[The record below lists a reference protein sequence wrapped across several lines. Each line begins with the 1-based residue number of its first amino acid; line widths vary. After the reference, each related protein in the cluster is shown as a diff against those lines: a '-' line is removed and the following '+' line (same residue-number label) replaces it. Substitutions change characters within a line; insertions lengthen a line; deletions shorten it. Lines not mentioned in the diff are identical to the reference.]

1 MKSEVFNNTI
11 GSPYSFDYPKLTK
24 DQENQLLA
32 GLFEQLMIFD
42 SVTISTNRVNFA
54 LAFLIN
60 KLGINTVERLID
72 SGYIKFMIWTPV
84 MFTGTGRTL
93 EDGTFDESVIYGQPP
108 IAAGTLSKDDLD
120 PEKNIHN
127 ALIHFGLH
135 RDRKR
140 IFTRLAL
147 NSYLIPDGLEF
158 SSGSSKLV
166 IDAYQN
172 NSLQNL
178 GLPFEKDPDQ
188 LNLEQRKILL
198 GLGHKAIET
207 AILSKYN
214 LKSYENFEHFEICK
228 QNIQNI
234 GKAYNVVNNSSVLFK
249 LESLPNLKELYL
261 KERIEFETIF
271 KVKHLSNAK
280 FYRKWINKIG
290 ENSNAQD
297 ITKEYLNQIK
307 GNKSFFD
314 SSGGKFLKNL
324 GLFSINTALGSAIS
338 GAKGGVAGYA
348 FGLLE
353 TFWLDSILKGKNPS
367 MFIDDIKKEVDA
379 DK

>member
-1 MKSEVFNNTI
+1 MKSQVFNNNI

-24 DQENQLLA
+24 DQENQILA

-42 SVTISTNRVNFA
+42 SVTISTSRVNFA

-72 SGYIKFMIWTPV
+72 SGYIKFMIWSPIII
-84 MFTGTGRTL
+84 TGTGRQL
-93 EDGTFDESVIYGQPP
+93 ENGTIDESVIYGQPP
-108 IAAGTLSKDDLD
+108 IAAGTLTKDDLD

-127 ALIHFGLH
+127 ALMHFGLH

-140 IFTRLAL
+140 IFTRRAL
-147 NSYLIPDGLEF
+147 NSYLIPDGMEF
-158 SSGSSKLV
+158 SSGSAKLV

-188 LNLEQRKILL
+188 LNLAQRQILL
-198 GLGHKAIET
+198 SLSHKAIET
-207 AILSKYN
+207 AVLSKYN
-214 LKSYENFEHFEICK
+214 LKSYENYEHFEICK

-234 GKAYNVVNNSSVLFK
+234 GKAYNISENSSVIFK

-261 KERIEFETIF
+261 KERIDFDTIF
-271 KVKHLSNAK
+271 KIKHLSNAK
-280 FYRKWINKIG
+280 FYRKWINEIG
-290 ENSNAQD
+290 ENSNAQE

-314 SSGGKFLKNL
+314 SSGGKFVKNL
-324 GLFSINTALGSAIS
+324 GLFSINAALGSAIA
-338 GAKGGVAGYA
+338 GVKGGVAGYA

-367 MFIDDIKKEVDA
+367 MFIDDIKKEVE
-379 DK
+379 

>member
-11 GSPYSFDYPKLTK
+11 GAPYSFDYPKLTK

-93 EDGTFDESVIYGQPP
+93 DDGTFDESIIYGQPP

-127 ALIHFGLH
+127 ALVNFGLH

-140 IFTRLAL
+140 IFTRLAI

-172 NSLQNL
+172 NSLRNL
-178 GLPFEKDPDQ
+178 GLPFEKEPDQ

-234 GKAYNVVNNSSVLFK
+234 GKAYNIADNSSVLFK

-261 KERIEFETIF
+261 KEHIDFETIF

-280 FYRKWINKIG
+280 FYRKWINEIG
-290 ENSNAQD
+290 ENSNAQE

-307 GNKSFFD
+307 DNKSFFD
-314 SSGGKFLKNL
+314 SSGGKFIKNL
-324 GLFSINTALGSAIS
+324 SLFSINTVLGSAIS
-338 GAKGGVAGYA
+338 GVKGGVAGYA

-367 MFIDDIKKEVDA
+367 MFIDDLKKEIETD
-379 DK
+379 